1 MITNFHVVEDAKHIK
16 VRARNSVFDAQL
28 LKTDPSRDL
37 ALLKVDGQFVPLAI
51 AKDKSA
57 SLGEAVFTIGFPNI
71 VIQGLQPKYTD
82 GKISSLSGLRDNM
95 DCYQISVP
103 IQSGNSGGPLMDL
116 SGNVIGVVVAKLN
129 DLRVLLSS
137 GSVPQNVNYA
147 LKSELVREFLSK
159 VSDVKLKANQAI
171 LNTEE
176 VLKATEESVV
186 LVLVYK

>member
-1 MITNFHVVEDAKHIK
+1 
-16 VRARNSVFDAQL
+16 
-28 LKTDPSRDL
+28 
-37 ALLKVDGQFVPLAI
+37 
-51 AKDKSA
+51 
-57 SLGEAVFTIGFPNI
+57 
-71 VIQGLQPKYTD
+71 
-82 GKISSLSGLRDNM
+82 
-95 DCYQISVP
+95 
-103 IQSGNSGGPLMDL
+103 MDL